1 MDPDKLVAFAADNQ
15 SFIITPKKSEVI
27 LLPAGYIYVHV
38 AMHAQYFR
46 WSTMSDVNDGVIQ
59 AKRHMRTHY
68 KRIPRRDETNI
79 LPSLDQN
86 FAAGGG
92 AKMCQVP

>member
-38 AMHAQYFR
+38 AMNAQYFR
-46 WSTMSDVNDGVIQ
+46 WSTLSDVNDGVIQ
-59 AKRHMRTHY
+59 AKDTCERITSAYPEKMKRTSY
-68 KRIPRRDETNI
+68 PRWIKT
-79 LPSLDQN
+79 LQQV
-86 FAAGGG
+86 AAL
-92 AKMCQVP
+92 